1 MLLLPATPCNS
12 CSFAM
17 NSFDA
22 GLTVYHKRTSIPSS
36 IGTMLPCFETKSHH
50 AILTFLPPWSFI
62 PQANE
67 LSLSQSITYRTAT
80 WTPPDKHEEDYPHVH
95 ETCRNPNQPAG
106 NSSSF
111 VLLRE
116 RKKKPP
122 SKNWSQLVLHG
133 PIGPTPQS
141 DRVTMC
147 LGASCLEGS
156 CLETFYR
163 CHHPV

>member
-95 ETCRNPNQPAG
+95 ETCRNPESTRWQL
-106 NSSSF
+106 F
-111 VLLRE
+111 VLCVVERE
-116 RKKKPP
+116 KEE
-122 SKNWSQLVLHG
+122 
-133 PIGPTPQS
+133 
-141 DRVTMC
+141 
-147 LGASCLEGS
+147 ASIQELESTRSARTHWPDSTIRQG
-156 CLETFYR
+156 
-163 CHHPV
+163 HHVSFSLMS

>member
-36 IGTMLPCFETKSHH
+36 IGTMLPCLETKSHH

-80 WTPPDKHEEDYPHVH
+80 WTPQTSTKKITHTSMRHA
-95 ETCRNPNQPAG
+95 ETQNQPAG

-147 LGASCLEGS
+147 LGASCLE
-156 CLETFYR
+156 TFYR